1 MREETPDSTITSWL
15 QTTERLVRR
24 SKDHSSIVLRC
35 HYDAPIEVVWRAL
48 TEPALVER
56 WFAKVNGRMQ
66 QGANITFD
74 VGAPSRVNSHIKRS
88 EANRLLAFTWSYPGQ
103 ATADVEIHLTS
114 EAEGTRVDLE
124 QRSNQTTEW
133 WVGAG
138 AGWESALIRLHL
150 LLDGDDPRKIPD
162 PVFDETLG
170 ALWRNAG
177 QA

>member
-1 MREETPDSTITSWL
+1 MLPSSC
-15 QTTERLVRR
+15 LVVFARGFAL
-24 SKDHSSIVLRC
+24 DEDQALHVLSEWNARC
-35 HYDAPIEVVWRAL
+35 DPPWSLAES
-48 TEPALVER
+48 
-56 WFAKVNGRMQ
+56 
-66 QGANITFD
+66 
-74 VGAPSRVNSHIKRS
+74 PSRVNSHIKRS

-138 AGWESALIRLHL
+138 AGWESALIRLQL
-150 LLDGDDPRKIPD
+150 LLDGDDPRNIPD